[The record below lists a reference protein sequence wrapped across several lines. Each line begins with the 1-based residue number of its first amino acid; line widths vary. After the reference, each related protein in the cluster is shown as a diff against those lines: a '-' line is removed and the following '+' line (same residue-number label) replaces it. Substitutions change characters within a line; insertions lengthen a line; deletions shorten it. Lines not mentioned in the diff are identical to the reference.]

1 MNLEQLI
8 MLAIKASIMLLVFGL
23 GLHASPRDAT
33 FLFRNPGLLARSLLS
48 MNVIMPL
55 FAIAIAK
62 MFDLHSA
69 VEIAMV
75 SLALA
80 PVPPILPGK
89 QEKAGGRA
97 AYAIGLLVAAALF
110 AIVLVPAGAELMGK
124 IFAKD
129 LHMTA
134 RTVALIVL
142 LTVLA
147 PLTAGL
153 IVNRFAP
160 AFAAR
165 IARPV
170 SLFAT
175 VLLVA
180 ATLPVVVAAW
190 PAVMSMIGNG
200 TLLALAVFAAVG
212 LAVGHWL
219 GGSNPDHRTVLALA
233 TSARHP
239 AVALAIAGA
248 NFQQQRAVLA
258 VIFLYLVVGTV
269 VSLPYVVWRKR
280 RHAATAA
287 RISA

>member
-1 MNLEQLI
+1 MNLEQFI

-33 FLFRNPGLLARSLLS
+33 FLFRHPGLLVRSLLS

-55 FAIAIAK
+55 FAIVIAK
-62 MFDLHSA
+62 VIDLHSA

-75 SLALA
+75 ALALA

-110 AIVLVPAGAELMGK
+110 AIVLVPAGVELMGK

-134 RTVALIVL
+134 STVALIVL

-153 IVNRFAP
+153 IVSRFAP
-160 AFAAR
+160 TLAAR
-165 IARPV
+165 IAGPV

-175 VLLVA
+175 ILLVVA
-180 ATLPVVVAAW
+180 ALPVVVAAW
-190 PAVMSMIGNG
+190 PAVKSMIGNG
-200 TLLALAVFAAVG
+200 TLLALAVFAATG

-287 RISA
+287 GISA

>member
-1 MNLEQLI
+1 
-8 MLAIKASIMLLVFGL
+8 
-23 GLHASPRDAT
+23 
-33 FLFRNPGLLARSLLS
+33 
-48 MNVIMPL
+48 
-55 FAIAIAK
+55 
-62 MFDLHSA
+62 
-69 VEIAMV
+69 
-75 SLALA
+75 
-80 PVPPILPGK
+80 
-89 QEKAGGRA
+89 
-97 AYAIGLLVAAALF
+97 
-110 AIVLVPAGAELMGK
+110 
-124 IFAKD
+124 
-129 LHMTA
+129 MTA
-134 RTVALIVL
+134 STVALIVL

-160 AFAAR
+160 TLAAR
-165 IARPV
+165 IAGPV

-175 VLLVA
+175 ILLVVA
-180 ATLPVVVAAW
+180 ALPVVVAAW
-190 PAVMSMIGNG
+190 PAVKSMIGNG

-248 NFQQQRAVLA
+248 NFQQQKAVLA
-258 VIFLYLVVGTV
+258 VVFLYLVVGTA

-287 RISA
+287 EISA

>member
-1 MNLEQLI
+1 
-8 MLAIKASIMLLVFGL
+8 
-23 GLHASPRDAT
+23 
-33 FLFRNPGLLARSLLS
+33 
-48 MNVIMPL
+48 
-55 FAIAIAK
+55 
-62 MFDLHSA
+62 
-69 VEIAMV
+69 
-75 SLALA
+75 
-80 PVPPILPGK
+80 
-89 QEKAGGRA
+89 
-97 AYAIGLLVAAALF
+97 
-110 AIVLVPAGAELMGK
+110 
-124 IFAKD
+124 
-129 LHMTA
+129 
-134 RTVALIVL
+134 VL

-160 AFAAR
+160 TLAAR
-165 IARPV
+165 IAGPV

-175 VLLVA
+175 ILLVVA
-180 ATLPVVVAAW
+180 ALPVVVAAW
-190 PAVMSMIGNG
+190 PAVKSMIGNG
-200 TLLALAVFAAVG
+200 TLLALAVFAATG

-269 VSLPYVVWRKR
+269 VSLPYVMWRKR

-287 RISA
+287 GISA